1 MKKIKFA
8 LFAFMVALTS
18 FAFTACD
25 DDDKVEVVPVTGVSV
40 GPETLELKEG
50 TTGTLTAAVV
60 PSNATVAT
68 VTWSSSDESVATV
81 DKGVVTAVDEDGR
94 WRFHSHLQRHGDKRN
109 TCV

>member
-50 TTGTLTAAVV
+50 RNVKF
-60 PSNATVAT
+60 TV
-68 VTWSSSDESVATV
+68 SFDM
-81 DKGVVTAVDEDGR
+81 
-94 WRFHSHLQRHGDKRN
+94 
-109 TCV
+109 